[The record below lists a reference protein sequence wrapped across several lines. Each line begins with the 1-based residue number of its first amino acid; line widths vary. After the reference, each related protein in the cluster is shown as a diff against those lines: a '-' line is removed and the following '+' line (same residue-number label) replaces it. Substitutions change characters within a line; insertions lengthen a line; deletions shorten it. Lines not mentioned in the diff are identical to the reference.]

1 MVFLSATNV
10 LGYLVTN
17 KLNAVVF
24 FALVSLLSYQFSK
37 NMAVILLISIIIAM
51 FSENYLDVVIAGL
64 ISVIASLIIYFIS
77 LNGAFLYENSQVI
90 LKDTESQ
97 DLKNSSELEKI
108 KLEDENVNAKNLS
121 ISKFKGDHNTDDLSR
136 MFFLN
141 MGNKKSKVVS
151 KSNDLNSEKYNISP
165 VKDVIIGAKVM
176 TDVLKK
182 DIKNEIRV
190 SDLNF

>member
-1 MVFLSATNV
+1 MTTYWFSDICV
-10 LGYLVTN
+10 LFSSLDINPFSNGDRNLRY
-17 KLNAVVF
+17 NA
-24 FALVSLLSYQFSK
+24 LTRL
-37 NMAVILLISIIIAM
+37 ILLISIIIAM